1 MQSKKKLNQLVQD
14 KVNREGIGGK
24 RYSSGGRSIMGNN
37 SEEIERQ
44 TEINITS
51 MKVYNGQED
60 KEERQSKRTTNQLV
74 LATGL
79 NNVATNGSVS
89 KSDFRYAGSLL
100 RMGRPYND

>member
-1 MQSKKKLNQLVQD
+1 V
-14 KVNREGIGGK
+14 K
-24 RYSSGGRSIMGNN
+24 RLEN
-37 SEEIERQ
+37 Q

-60 KEERQSKRTTNQLV
+60 KEERQSKRTTSQLV

-89 KSDFRYAGSLL
+89 KSFQVCYFYEWGLTYNTRLISDNNLL
-100 RMGRPYND
+100 HAKYGLSVMYNNLAPY